1 VARSLPDE
9 EKARVLAMVMDPG
22 ESLAAA
28 LVVALHLGSR
38 RGLLVAFLDALGLPH
53 EGGILKEDVDAA
65 PPANRDA
72 ARKAVATLA
81 AFPREQVRTYLNALW
96 LQDPERWGV
105 LDEAPGWLEEP

>member
-1 VARSLPDE
+1 M
-9 EKARVLAMVMDPG
+9 LATVMDPG

-38 RGLLVAFLDALGLPH
+38 RGLLVAFLDALSLPH
-53 EGGILKEDVDAA
+53 EDGILKEDVDAA

-72 ARKAVATLA
+72 ARKAVATLTTT
-81 AFPREQVRTYLNALW
+81 FPREQVGTYLNALW